1 MYLAFGLERL
11 DNDLLYRLH
20 LLSLLIRAVLLDFMH
35 DHLHLLR
42 GCHVR
47 PGSHLVRWDLIPW
60 VTPIM
65 LILPTTMST
74 TCHTTSLRA
83 AMASMTAMPWL
94 VPLVGSLI
102 VRVVSL
108 STIALTVIIVV
119 IVGATLGSVGVP
131 MVEIKLLVVA
141 LITTVLLLVCSH
153 IFHWCL

>member
-1 MYLAFGLERL
+1 M
-11 DNDLLYRLH
+11 
-20 LLSLLIRAVLLDFMH
+20 
-35 DHLHLLR
+35 
-42 GCHVR
+42 
-47 PGSHLVRWDLIPW
+47 
-60 VTPIM
+60 
-65 LILPTTMST
+65 
-74 TCHTTSLRA
+74 A